1 MSSPEQ
7 DFLEDMPHFPDP
19 ELEAKREL
27 IYAPLGERDIARLAR
42 FGERRT
48 FHDGEHLFEISK
60 PSAGMYVVLSGTV
73 AAFRRDPLG
82 RKCGS
87 RSAARDTSS
96 PSWVICGGIGL
107 HSKALPRGR
116 SRRSS

>member
-7 DFLEDMPHFPDP
+7 DFLLNMPHFPDP

-42 FGERRT
+42 VGERRT

-82 RKCGS
+82 R
-87 RSAARDTSS
+87 RVRIAQ
-96 PSWVICGGIGL
+96 
-107 HSKALPRGR
+107 RGPGHILAELGQEGNMPYGVGNHLVMQFR
-116 SRRSS
+116 L